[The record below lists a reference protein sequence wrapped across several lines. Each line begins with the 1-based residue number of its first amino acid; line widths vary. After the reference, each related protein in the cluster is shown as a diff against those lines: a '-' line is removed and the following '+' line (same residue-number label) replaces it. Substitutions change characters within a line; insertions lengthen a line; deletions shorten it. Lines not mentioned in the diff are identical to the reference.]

1 MTISTKRLGVL
12 IWALIYG
19 GLFAIGIG
27 IALQRAAEPYGWGVA
42 VCGAVVVAVGF
53 VLVWVRSRMSG
64 P

>member
-1 MTISTKRLGVL
+1 MNAGPRRIGTL
-12 IWALIYG
+12 IWVLIYG

-42 VCGAVVVAVGF
+42 VCGAVVVVLGF
-53 VLVWVRSRMSG
+53 VLVWVRSRLSA

>member
-1 MTISTKRLGVL
+1 LTISTKRLGAL

-19 GLFAIGIG
+19 GLFTIAIGV
-27 IALQRAAEPYGWGVA
+27 ALQRAAEPYGWSVA

-53 VLVWVRSRMSG
+53 VLVWIRSRMSE

>member
-1 MTISTKRLGVL
+1 MTIPTKRLGVL

-27 IALQRAAEPYGWGVA
+27 IALQRPGEPYGWGVA
-42 VCGAVVVAVGF
+42 VCGAVVVVLGF
-53 VLVWVRSRMSG
+53 VLVWIRSRMSA

>member
-1 MTISTKRLGVL
+1 MTTSTKRLGVL

-27 IALQRAAEPYGWGVA
+27 VALQRGAERYGWSVA
-42 VCGAVVVAVGF
+42 VGGAVAVVAGF
-53 VLVWVRSRMSG
+53 VLVWIRSRMSV

>member
-27 IALQRAAEPYGWGVA
+27 IALRSAAEPYGWGVA
-42 VCGAVVVAVGF
+42 VAGAVFVVVGF
-53 VLVWVRSRMSG
+53 VLVWIRSRMSA